1 MTVVLDAQALVALTL
16 DEPAA
21 DEVEALLRRGDT
33 AVTALNLAE
42 TVDVLGRV
50 EKLAD
55 DRIRAVLEPLLG
67 TALNT
72 VDLDRTTAWRAARMR
87 RRHYHARRSA
97 LSMADCVCLAVAHA
111 GGSLATADRAL
122 ARAARAEDIEVIALR
137 DASGKRP

>member
-1 MTVVLDAQALVALTL
+1 VTVVLDAQVLVALML

-21 DEVEALLRRGDT
+21 EEVEALLRRSDA
-33 AVTALNLAE
+33 AVTTLNLAE

-50 EKLAD
+50 EKLDD
-55 DRIRAVLEPLLG
+55 DRIQAVLEPLFA

-72 VDLDRTTAWRAARMR
+72 LDLDRPTAWRAARMR

-97 LSMADCVCLAVAHA
+97 LSMADCVCLAAA
-111 GGSLATADRAL
+111 ATSGSLATADRAL
-122 ARAARAEDIEVIALR
+122 ARAARAEDIEVIALP